1 MSIHSLEVRMKTLER
16 RQYHLEIYVEE
27 LSQKVTASFQQQP
40 DYQPQPE
47 DQLKACRDQIKA
59 RLERMEER
67 SSQAIPTTWEKTFAE
82 SRIESEGEYFAK
94 VETRFDQMETLLTQ
108 ILERLPD
115 K

>member
-1 MSIHSLEVRMKTLER
+1 MSMHSLEVRMKTLER

-27 LSQKVTASFQQQP
+27 LSQKLIASFQQQP

-47 DQLKACRDQIKA
+47 DQLKACRDQIEA

-67 SSQAIPTTWEKTFAE
+67 FSQTIPTTWAKTFAE
-82 SRIESEGEYFAK
+82 FRIERGDEYFAK
-94 VETRFDQMETLLTQ
+94 VETRFDQMETLLAQ